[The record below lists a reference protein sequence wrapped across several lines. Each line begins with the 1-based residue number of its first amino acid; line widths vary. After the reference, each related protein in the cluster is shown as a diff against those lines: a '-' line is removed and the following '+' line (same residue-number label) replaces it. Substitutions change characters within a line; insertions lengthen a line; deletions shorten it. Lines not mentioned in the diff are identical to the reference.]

1 MNTLKRTT
9 LFSIGL
15 LASLTFLGFA
25 TQNDHSRAESKD
37 TIAPK
42 IQHIADCTLT
52 LKEAKDFDPLENV
65 QAFDNIDG
73 NLTEKITLDSDLK
86 KDKVGKYELIYSV
99 TDSSGNKTSKTRA
112 VTIVPDEESSSSTEQ
127 AVSVE
132 SAPVETEAPIA
143 EDIQETAEVV
153 EPALNSTPV
162 ESEAILVEENTAP
175 VTEPAPEPEP
185 VISQQN
191 ATISFLGVTIPF
203 INYNGA
209 SAAPAS
215 GAGTWTGT
223 GAVNDGAPTHFIGH
237 NPGDF
242 ASVMNITVG
251 TPITV
256 VDSQGNAR
264 TYTVYEVLDA
274 YDDGVNAHDPN
285 DNTWARVI
293 DAGGERISL
302 QTCITDSINRIV
314 LAS

>member
-1 MNTLKRTT
+1 MNTLKRTM

-15 LASLTFLGFA
+15 LSSLTFLGFV

-42 IQHIADCTLT
+42 IEHIADCTLT
-52 LKEAKDFDPLENV
+52 LKKAKEFDPLKNV

-73 NLTEKITLDSDLK
+73 NLTEKITLDSYLK
-86 KDKVGKYELIYSV
+86 KDTVGKYRLIYSV
-99 TDSSGNKTSKTRA
+99 TDRSGNKTTKIRT
-112 VTIVPDEESSSSTEQ
+112 VTIIPDEETSSSAEQ
-127 AVSVE
+127 TAPIESV
-132 SAPVETEAPIA
+132 PTETEAPIVEEA
-143 EDIQETAEVV
+143 QEVIEAV
-153 EPALNSTPV
+153 EPTADSTPV
-162 ESEAILVEENTAP
+162 ESEAVPIEQNVAPTA
-175 VTEPAPEPEP
+175 EPTPTPEP

-242 ASVMNITVG
+242 APVMNITVG

-256 VDSQGNAR
+256 VDGQGNAR

-274 YDDGVNAHDPN
+274 YDDGLNAHDPN

>member
-112 VTIVPDEESSSSTEQ
+112 VTIVPKEESSSSTEQ
-127 AVSVE
+127 VAPAE

-162 ESEAILVEENTAP
+162 ESEAVPVEESTAP
-175 VTEPAPEPEP
+175 VAEPAPEPEP

-191 ATISFLGVTIPF
+191 ATISFLRVTIPF